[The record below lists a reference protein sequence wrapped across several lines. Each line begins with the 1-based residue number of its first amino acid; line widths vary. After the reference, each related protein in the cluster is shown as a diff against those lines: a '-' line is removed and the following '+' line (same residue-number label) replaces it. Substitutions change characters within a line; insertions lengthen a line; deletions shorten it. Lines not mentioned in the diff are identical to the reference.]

1 MGKRRASSLSGCNA
15 ACVGPVVCGYIPR
28 QEREVPWH
36 TTKTG
41 RTQKHASRN
50 DVSVEGGDAR
60 SQMPNDPTSRRR
72 VGRSM
77 AVIGLVWGLGAAAV
91 VAVVVGLIW
100 GNWAI
105 AIGMGVAA
113 ALGAGFISAVVR
125 AEREDGQIED
135 DVEARGPDANT

>member
-1 MGKRRASSLSGCNA
+1 MAHD
-15 ACVGPVVCGYIPR
+15 
-28 QEREVPWH
+28 QD
-36 TTKTG
+36 
-41 RTQKHASRN
+41 RTDPEARIAN

-60 SQMPNDPTSRRR
+60 SQMLNDPTSRRR

-77 AVIGLVWGLGAAAV
+77 AVIGLVWGLGAAVV
-91 VAVVVGLIW
+91 VAVVVGLVW

-113 ALGAGFISAVVR
+113 ALGAGFISAMVR